1 MGLRGWTMLICV
13 EVGALSALP
22 ALPALWERAAQQ
34 ASDNGAGHVA
44 ATNKD
49 DMLPRGSRDG
59 CARVRGVGD
68 RVGVRL

>member
-1 MGLRGWTMLICV
+1 MLICV
-13 EVGALSALP
+13 EVGGAV
-22 ALPALWERAAQQ
+22 RAVRAVRVARFFVGTRAQQ